1 MINGIVD
8 FSAVYF
14 YLIELIHFMCYIIIS
29 KFGCAVYVQSTEQ
42 MMHFEEDT
50 MYIIVGLGNPGK
62 DYVGTRHNVGF
73 SVIDELADRYNIS
86 VDTLKHKG
94 MIGKGVIDGNKVIL
108 VKPTTYMNL
117 SGECVREVMD
127 YYKTDIEDLIVVFD
141 DISLEPGKLRLRA
154 KGSAG
159 GHNGIKSLIA
169 HLGTQEFMRVKFGVG
184 DKPKGWDLA
193 DWVLG
198 HFKPEDMVAV
208 NDGVKKACEAIVC
221 IMNEGVE
228 SGMNRFNG

>member
-1 MINGIVD
+1 
-8 FSAVYF
+8 
-14 YLIELIHFMCYIIIS
+14 
-29 KFGCAVYVQSTEQ
+29 
-42 MMHFEEDT
+42 

-62 DYVGTRHNVGF
+62 EYDGTRHNVGF
-73 SVIDELADRYNIS
+73 AVIDELADRYNIS

-94 MIGKGVIDGNKVIL
+94 MIGKGVIEGNKVLL
-108 VKPTTYMNL
+108 VKPLTYMNN

-127 YYKTDIEDLIVVFD
+127 YYKADIDELIVVFD
-141 DISLEPGKLRLRA
+141 DISLIPGNLRLRA

-169 HLGTQEFMRVKFGVG
+169 HLGSQDFKRVKFGVG

-198 HFKPEDMVAV
+198 HFTQDDIKAV
-208 NDGVKKACEAIVC
+208 REGCSKACEAVVC
-221 IMNEGVE
+221 VMNEGIE
-228 SGMNRFNG
+228 QGMNKYNGN